1 MTQWQQFYQSI
12 RDASWPDC
20 VNEQE
25 FYLLP
30 QHIQQEIVELHNGR
44 PFVAVD
50 SSDLQFLAPGSRL
63 YQPNSHNQDPATCDQ
78 TFAVASDFV
87 IQYAA
92 GHDGGGTAH
101 CQNYSRVLRYL
112 YPNRVFDSCLEWC
125 SGPGFIGFR
134 LLSDGICRNLTLQD
148 VYQPA
153 LQAAEQ
159 TWQHRPARLASA
171 QLHVVATDT
180 IQSMPTNL
188 TFDLVV
194 ANPPNYDN
202 PWLDLDCPD
211 QIRITQDVGWRIHQE
226 FFANI
231 GARLHRNGRVILIK
245 AIESGSVDTYM
256 PWITQGGLQVVRVF
270 RERIAPGWYYMEL
283 KHQ

>member
-20 VNEQE
+20 ATENEFDQ
-25 FYLLP
+25 LP
-30 QHIQQEIVELHNGR
+30 AEVQHEILHVHNGQAYVR
-44 PFVAVD
+44 PNHSDFEFLEPGQSLHQGNYH
-50 SSDLQFLAPGSRL
+50 SSQAPVCDLR
-63 YQPNSHNQDPATCDQ
+63 
-78 TFAVASDFV
+78 FAAASDFAV
-87 IQYAA
+87 HYAIGQA
-92 GHDGGGTAH
+92 GGGEQQG
-101 CQNYSRVLRYL
+101 QNYARVLRFL
-112 YPNRVFDSCLEWC
+112 YPGRTFDHCLEWC
-125 SGPGFIGFR
+125 SGPGFVGFR

-153 LQAAEQ
+153 LRAAEQ

-180 IQSMPTNL
+180 IQSMPANL

-226 FFANI
+226 FFTNI
-231 GARLHRNGRVILIK
+231 GARLHRDGRVVLIK